1 MGEGAGDLVLAAD
14 EVARP
19 AASGVNENGLRHF
32 GQKPSVRPGWPSR
45 ERPTGDSQTG
55 QLRRSSGTIGFFMIA
70 LEAST
75 AGTGGIEVRPAPS
88 RAPRNRVEEVPT
100 RRVILV
106 PPAAARAEPSA
117 VDASR
122 LEAREDVD
130 AVWADAGR
138 EVGGRGPD
146 RSGRAAGGI
155 RSGRPADVAVAVDDG
170 AGAARLGAGAG
181 RDPMGRRRLARLP
194 ADGAAGDP
202 QTSQ

>member
-1 MGEGAGDLVLAAD
+1 M
-14 EVARP
+14 
-19 AASGVNENGLRHF
+19 NENGLRHF

-55 QLRRSSGTIGFFMIA
+55 QLRRSSGTIGSFMIA

-122 LEAREDVD
+122 LEAREAVEAVWATPAGRLVD
-130 AVWADAGR
+130 AVLTD
-138 EVGGRGPD
+138 P
-146 RSGRAAGGI
+146 AA
-155 RSGRPADVAVAVDDG
+155 A
-170 AGAARLGAGAG
+170 AGAASA
-181 RDPMGRRRLARLP
+181 P
-194 ADGAAGDP
+194 GDP